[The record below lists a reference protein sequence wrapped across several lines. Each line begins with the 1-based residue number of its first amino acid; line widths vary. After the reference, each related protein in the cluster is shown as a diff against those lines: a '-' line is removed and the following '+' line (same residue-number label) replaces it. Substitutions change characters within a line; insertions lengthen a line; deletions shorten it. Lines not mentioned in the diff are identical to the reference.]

1 MHAVV
6 VRVTVNERDAAIN
19 ALRGRVA
26 PRVAHAPG
34 FIAGYWL
41 AMPGGQ
47 GLSITVFDSEDAA
60 RTAAENSQL
69 TSDFVTLESVEVGEV
84 VASV

>member
-6 VRVTVNERDAAIN
+6 VTVTVNERSAAID
-19 ALRGRVA
+19 ALRERVV
-26 PRVAHAPG
+26 PRVAQAAG

-47 GLSITVFDSEDAA
+47 GLSIMMFDSEDAA
-60 RTAAENSQL
+60 RTAAENAQL
-69 TSDFVTLESVEVGEV
+69 TSDFVTLESVEVAEV

>member
-6 VRVTVNERDAAIN
+6 VRVTVNERDAAVA
-19 ALRGRVA
+19 ALRERVV
-26 PRVAHAPG
+26 PQVAGAEG

-47 GLSITVFDSEDAA
+47 GLSIAVFDSQDAA
-60 RTAAENSQL
+60 RATAENAPP
-69 TSDFVTLESVEVGEV
+69 TSDFVTIESVEVCEV
-84 VASV
+84 VASA